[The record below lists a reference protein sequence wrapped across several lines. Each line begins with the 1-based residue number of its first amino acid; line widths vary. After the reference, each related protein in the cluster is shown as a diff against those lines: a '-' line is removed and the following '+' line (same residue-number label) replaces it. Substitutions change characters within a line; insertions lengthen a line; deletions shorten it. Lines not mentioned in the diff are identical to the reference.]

1 MSKSAAYNIEDNVG
15 FLLAKAY
22 RKGYAIFRDRLQGY
36 GITPPQFSLLAFLW
50 KQDGLSQAEISEKS
64 HIDRA
69 TMVGLIDRLEK
80 EGLVRRLKDIS
91 DRRTWRIR
99 LTEKGRS
106 LEGELCSIADEVT
119 GIFTINLSER
129 EIRNLK
135 NILLKIRR

>member
-1 MSKSAAYNIEDNVG
+1 MTRAAKYDIEDNVG

-22 RKGYAIFRDRLQGY
+22 RRGYAIFRDRLQGY

-50 KQDGLSQAEISEKS
+50 KQDGLSQAEISEKIQ
-64 HIDRA
+64 IDRA

-80 EGLVRRLKDIS
+80 EGLVKRLKDAS
-91 DRRTWRIR
+91 DRRAWRIR

-106 LEGELCSIADEVT
+106 LEGDICAIADEVT
-119 GIFTINLSER
+119 EVFTSNLSER

-135 NILLKIRR
+135 NILFKIRR